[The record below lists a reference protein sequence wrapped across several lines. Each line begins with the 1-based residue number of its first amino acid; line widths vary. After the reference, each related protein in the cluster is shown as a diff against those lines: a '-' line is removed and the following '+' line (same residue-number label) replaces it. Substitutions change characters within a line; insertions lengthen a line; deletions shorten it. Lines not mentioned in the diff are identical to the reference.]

1 MVTDKKCWKKHSQ
14 WIKSLKGCIQLASRH
29 LEGKKISKIKQV
41 AADPYAA
48 AAKGMSKTGRPT
60 IMQPRQQM
68 QPQQMHQVSQGAG
81 NGGQAAVQMLN
92 NAIVNNIPLAKQ
104 LLQNGT
110 NPVPVG
116 PEQNTALHIAC
127 TSGSY
132 ESVALLLQYHCLSML
147 CIECGLI
154 FFKNVCSKRNPKSLT
169 ASLKRRKHGLAL
181 PKHNKNLST
190 LISIDYCTIF
200 VSIRALYR
208 ASYCPDYCHIVP
220 SWGEKR
226 LGVNSYR

>member
-1 MVTDKKCWKKHSQ
+1 LVTDKKCWKKHSQ

-132 ESVALLLQYHCLSML
+132 ESVALLLQYHCSPDVQNAQGETALHLCGNGGHFECAKALIDAGANKYIKNNSQETPSESMQ
-147 CIECGLI
+147 
-154 FFKNVCSKRNPKSLT
+154 SKMLTVANPNQNFMK
-169 ASLKRRKHGLAL
+169 
-181 PKHNKNLST
+181 T
-190 LISIDYCTIF
+190 LE
-200 VSIRALYR
+200 L
-208 ASYCPDYCHIVP
+208 
-220 SWGEKR
+220 
-226 LGVNSYR
+226 LQ